1 MKNEEKKPV
10 GSLLGQKVLEDEDT
24 GLEKL
29 YACCVGI
36 VLAFFLFILLFIILI
51 TKWSFVDWFM

>member
-1 MKNEEKKPV
+1 MKDKEKKPV

-29 YACCVGI
+29 YAGCVGI
-36 VLAFFLFILLFIILI
+36 VLAFFYLYCFLLSL
-51 TKWSFVDWFM
+51 

>member
-1 MKNEEKKPV
+1 MKNEEKNPV

-24 GLEKL
+24 VLEKL
-29 YACCVGI
+29 YAGCVGI

>member
-24 GLEKL
+24 GLEKTVG
-29 YACCVGI
+29 CVGMI
-36 VLAFFLFILLFIILI
+36 LAFFLFILLFIILI